1 MTALRSIAQVLKAPT
16 PSTKSVAPLTMNRSC
31 GVANEAVE
39 QATDKTYY
47 GLTLS
52 QHAERIRKLATER
65 GLTGEVF
72 DRVTAK
78 AVEMIPTIR
87 LNDGGQR

>member
-1 MTALRSIAQVLKAPT
+1 M
-16 PSTKSVAPLTMNRSC
+16 
-31 GVANEAVE
+31 ANEAVDQTTE
-39 QATDKTYY
+39 KTYY

-52 QHAERIRKLATER
+52 QLAERIRKLATER

-78 AVEMIPTIR
+78 AVAMIPTLR
-87 LNDGGQR
+87 LNDNGQR

>member
-1 MTALRSIAQVLKAPT
+1 M
-16 PSTKSVAPLTMNRSC
+16 
-31 GVANEAVE
+31 ANEAVD
-39 QATDKTYY
+39 QATDKTYF

-72 DRVTAK
+72 DRVTTK
-78 AVEMIPTIR
+78 AAEMIPTIR
-87 LNDGGQR
+87 LSDSAQR

>member
-1 MTALRSIAQVLKAPT
+1 
-16 PSTKSVAPLTMNRSC
+16 
-31 GVANEAVE
+31 VANEAVDQTTE
-39 QATDKTYY
+39 KTYY

-52 QHAERIRKLATER
+52 QLAERIRKLATER

-78 AVEMIPTIR
+78 AVAMIPTIR
-87 LNDGGQR
+87 LNDNGQR

>member
-1 MTALRSIAQVLKAPT
+1 
-16 PSTKSVAPLTMNRSC
+16 
-31 GVANEAVE
+31 VANEAVDQTTE
-39 QATDKTYY
+39 KTYY

-52 QHAERIRKLATER
+52 QLAERIRKLATER

-78 AVEMIPTIR
+78 AVAMIPTLR
-87 LNDGGQR
+87 LNDNGQR

>member
-1 MTALRSIAQVLKAPT
+1 M
-16 PSTKSVAPLTMNRSC
+16 
-31 GVANEAVE
+31 ANEAVD
-39 QATDKTYY
+39 QATEKTYF

-72 DRVTAK
+72 DRVTAQ
-78 AVEMIPTIR
+78 AVAMIPTIR
-87 LNDGGQR
+87 LTDTPQR

>member
-1 MTALRSIAQVLKAPT
+1 M
-16 PSTKSVAPLTMNRSC
+16 
-31 GVANEAVE
+31 ANEAVD

-65 GLTGEVF
+65 GLTGETF
-72 DRVTAK
+72 ERVTAK
-78 AVEMIPTIR
+78 AVEMIPTIK
-87 LNDGGQR
+87 LNDANQR

>member
-1 MTALRSIAQVLKAPT
+1 M
-16 PSTKSVAPLTMNRSC
+16 
-31 GVANEAVE
+31 ANEAVDQTTE
-39 QATDKTYY
+39 KTYY

-52 QHAERIRKLATER
+52 QLAERIRKLATER

-78 AVEMIPTIR
+78 AVAMIPTIR
-87 LNDGGQR
+87 LNDNGQR

>member
-1 MTALRSIAQVLKAPT
+1 M
-16 PSTKSVAPLTMNRSC
+16 
-31 GVANEAVE
+31 ANEAVDQTTE
-39 QATDKTYY
+39 KTYY

-52 QHAERIRKLATER
+52 QLAERIRKLATER

-78 AVEMIPTIR
+78 AVAMIPTIR
-87 LNDGGQR
+87 LNDNAQR

>member
-1 MTALRSIAQVLKAPT
+1 M
-16 PSTKSVAPLTMNRSC
+16 
-31 GVANEAVE
+31 ANEAVD
-39 QATDKTYY
+39 QATEKTYF

-52 QHAERIRKLATER
+52 QHSERIRKLAAER
-65 GLTGEVF
+65 GLTGETF

-87 LNDGGQR
+87 LTDTPQR

>member
-1 MTALRSIAQVLKAPT
+1 M
-16 PSTKSVAPLTMNRSC
+16 
-31 GVANEAVE
+31 ANEAVD
-39 QATDKTYY
+39 QATDKTYF

-72 DRVTAK
+72 DRVTKK

-87 LNDGGQR
+87 LNETSQR

>member
-1 MTALRSIAQVLKAPT
+1 
-16 PSTKSVAPLTMNRSC
+16 
-31 GVANEAVE
+31 VANEAVD
-39 QATDKTYY
+39 QATEKSYF

-52 QHAERIRKLATER
+52 QHADRIRKLAAER
-65 GLTGEVF
+65 GLTGEAF

-87 LNDGGQR
+87 LNEGAQR

>member
-1 MTALRSIAQVLKAPT
+1 M
-16 PSTKSVAPLTMNRSC
+16 
-31 GVANEAVE
+31 ANEAVE

-72 DRVTAK
+72 DGTVVGGLSAISYDSDDQQYYIISDDRSAKPWGCRV
-78 AVEMIPTIR
+78 AVMLDR
-87 LNDGGQR
+87 A

>member
-1 MTALRSIAQVLKAPT
+1 
-16 PSTKSVAPLTMNRSC
+16 
-31 GVANEAVE
+31 VANEAVDQTTE
-39 QATDKTYY
+39 KTYY

-52 QHAERIRKLATER
+52 QLAERIRKLATER

-78 AVEMIPTIR
+78 AVAMIPTIR
-87 LNDGGQR
+87 LNDNAQR